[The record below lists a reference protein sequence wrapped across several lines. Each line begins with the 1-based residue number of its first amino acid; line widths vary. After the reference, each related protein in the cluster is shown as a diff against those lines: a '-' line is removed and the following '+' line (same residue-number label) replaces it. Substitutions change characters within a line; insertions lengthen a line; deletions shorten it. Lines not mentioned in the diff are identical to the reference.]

1 MSDEQKKVAFDVVKA
16 GFYLIAFILGF
27 HMFIVLMV
35 GSACI
40 YGRLV
45 EHFSPADAC
54 KDVSGLLSDILTGG
68 LASALA
74 FVGGRNMPSG
84 KD

>member
-1 MSDEQKKVAFDVVKA
+1 MSEREQRVFDVVKA

-35 GSACI
+35 GGACI
-40 YGRLV
+40 YGRLF
-45 EHFSPADAC
+45 EHLSPADAC
-54 KDVSGLLSDILTGG
+54 KDITGLLSDILTGG